1 MRCYRFPQP
10 AYVAEIVHCLQ
21 LRDYLLFLAANGFG
35 LMAAFNYYLLL
46 SYTNIPQVVAEFH
59 KYFFLLVL
67 FFPFSGQTN

>member
-1 MRCYRFPQP
+1 MRCYRFARPVH
-10 AYVAEIVHCLQ
+10 VAEIVHCLQ

-59 KYFFLLVL
+59 KCFRLVSFFSVAK
-67 FFPFSGQTN
+67 TN